1 MSRRLPLLFAIAAS
15 LVAASGAAVGAWR
28 EAVPQGWL
36 EDGLWRLVLDA
47 FWERFDIWAAVALA
61 VAGALL
67 LVMRLGGRWRRADGG
82 LGAALAVVAVVGLV
96 RLAALALE
104 LRGPGLP
111 NVVLISIDTL
121 RADRLGAYGHTLP
134 TSPTV
139 DRRLAGEG
147 VVFEHVFS
155 QSPKTTPSHMT
166 MLTSLYPAVHGIELW
181 EGQTAGPVLSPR
193 VDTLAEVLRNAG
205 YATAAFTGG
214 AHMHRARGFSQ
225 GFRRY
230 RHDDQ
235 LRRARAW
242 LREKAGRSFFLFFHT
257 YEVHDPYKPP
267 PELIPLFDGQYGDGP
282 ILDVVRRVRGGGLD
296 GWEHGHRLFWDAVD
310 PSNPRDVQFVS
321 RLYDAGIRHMD
332 DDTLKP
338 LLDELD
344 ALGLS
349 NDTLVVFT
357 SDHGEAFLEHGHFLH
372 GDLYEETL
380 HVPLVLRFPG
390 RVPAGTRVA
399 QRARLLDVMPTV
411 LDLVGVAAPPHL
423 QGRSLAALARG
434 TAPPDGDDA
443 AVSEFSQRDR
453 GHLFES
459 LRVGH
464 DMLIRDGDRMLLF
477 DLQSDPREQADR
489 SAADPAR
496 VTALRAALER
506 WRAECQ
512 TLAAR
517 FGPRATDAET
527 PDAETLRNLRAL
539 GYVE

>member
-1 MSRRLPLLFAIAAS
+1 MRRRLPLLLGLAAV
-15 LVAASGAAVGAWR
+15 LVAAAGAAAGAWR
-28 EAVPQGWL
+28 EAAPQGWL
-36 EDGLWRLVLDA
+36 QDGLRRLALDA
-47 FWERFDIWAAVALA
+47 FVERFDVWAAVALPA
-61 VAGALL
+61 AGVLL
-67 LVMRLGGRWRRADGG
+67 LAAAMLGRWRRADGG
-82 LGAALAVVAVVGLV
+82 LGAALALVAVIGLV
-96 RLAALALE
+96 RLGALAME
-104 LRGPGLP
+104 LHGPGLP

-121 RADRLGAYGHTLP
+121 RADRLGAYGERLP
-134 TSPTV
+134 TSPTL
-139 DRRLAGEG
+139 DRRLAGAG
-147 VVFEHVFS
+147 VVFERVFS

-181 EGQTAGPVLSPR
+181 EGQTAGPVLNPR

-242 LREKAGRSFFLFFHT
+242 LRQKAGRSFFLFFHT
-257 YEVHDPYKPP
+257 YQVHDPYKPP
-267 PELIPLFDGQYGDGP
+267 PELIPLFTGQEGDAP
-282 ILDVVRRVRGGGLD
+282 ILDVVRRVRDGGLD
-296 GWEHGHRLFWDAVD
+296 GWEHGHKLFWDAVD
-310 PSNPRDVQFVS
+310 PSNPRDVAFVS
-321 RLYDAGIRHMD
+321 HLYDAGIRHMD
-332 DDTLKP
+332 DATLTP

-344 ALGLS
+344 ALGVS

-390 RVPAGTRVA
+390 RIPAGTRVA
-399 QRARLLDVMPTV
+399 QRARLLDVMPTI
-411 LDLVGVAAPPHL
+411 LDLVGVPAPPRL

-434 TAPPDGDDA
+434 TAPPDGQDA

-453 GHLFES
+453 GHLLES
-459 LRVGH
+459 LRVG
-464 DMLIRDGDRMLLF
+464 DDVLIRDGDRMSLF
-477 DLQSDPREQADR
+477 DRASDPREQVDR
-489 SAADPAR
+489 AAADPAR
-496 VTALRAALER
+496 VAALRARLEQ
-506 WRAECQ
+506 WRTECQ
-512 TLAAR
+512 ALAALL
-517 FGPRATDAET
+517 GPRATDAET
-527 PDAETLRNLRAL
+527 PDAQTLRNLRAL